1 MLDDDQKREEYQKLM
16 HQLEEQYA
24 KIDTANPTDWNV
36 PNPEQENKALVS
48 FLKDQSDSF
57 SLLLLPNLKPTLKN
71 MWEHMILW
79 LETTG

>member
-48 FLKDQSDSF
+48 FFLKIIVILFLYYHSPIW
-57 SLLLLPNLKPTLKN
+57 SLLWKICENT
-71 MWEHMILW
+71 WFYD
-79 LETTG
+79 

>member
-16 HQLEEQYA
+16 RQLEEQYA

-48 FLKDQSDSF
+48 FF
-57 SLLLLPNLKPTLKN
+57 
-71 MWEHMILW
+71 
-79 LETTG
+79 